1 MVTKMSR
8 KEEYDSG
15 NMHPAE
21 HAAEEGNGNNKQ
33 RYVILAI
40 IGIIILTIV
49 FAVLLSKGKLL

>member
-1 MVTKMSR
+1 MVTKISS

-15 NMHPAE
+15 KMHSAE
-21 HAAEEGNGNNKQ
+21 HAAEEVNENNKQ

-49 FAVLLSKGKLL
+49 FAVLLTKGKLL